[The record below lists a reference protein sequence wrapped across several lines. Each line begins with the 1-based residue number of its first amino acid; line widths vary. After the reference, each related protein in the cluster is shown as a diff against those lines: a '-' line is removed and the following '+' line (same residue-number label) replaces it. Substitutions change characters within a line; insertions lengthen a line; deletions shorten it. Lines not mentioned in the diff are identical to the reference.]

1 MSPRRLVRG
10 VTLIELLV
18 TMIIMVVLASIAV
31 PSFQRQMAA
40 SRLNGA
46 ANELM
51 ASLTRTRAESMRLG
65 SRVTACKSEGSQTA
79 CSSSGTAG
87 WEGGWLVF
95 QDPTRVSANAYG
107 TVDAGETITFIVQPL
122 PPDILATGSG
132 DVANHVSFSSDGRSK
147 TYAGASQTGTIR
159 VCSTSGALDDSNR
172 ARDITLSA
180 TGQLRIIMPAAAV
193 DATCPAP

>member
-1 MSPRRLVRG
+1 MNHRRLVRG

-18 TMIIMVVLASIAV
+18 TMVIMVVLASIAV

-40 SRLNGA
+40 NRVNGA

-51 ASLTRTRAESMRLG
+51 ASLTRTRAEAMRLG

-79 CSSSGTAG
+79 CSNSVVVG
-87 WEGGWLVF
+87 WERGWLVF

-122 PPDILATGSG
+122 PPDIIAFGSA
-132 DVANHVSFSSDGRSK
+132 DVVNHVSFASDGRSK
-147 TYAGASQTGTIR
+147 TYGGASQTGTIR
-159 VCSTSGALDDSNR
+159 VCSSSGALDDTNR

-180 TGQLRIIMPAAAV
+180 TGQLRITVPAAPV
-193 DATCPAP
+193 DPTCPAP